1 VAARSGKAPGA
12 RKGPGAGDDPRT
24 AKSPGAG
31 HDLRPVGRWLVMVQK
46 AHRGSVETQFV
57 DVLYYVRGLHRQSGS
72 CDLALRG
79 LAVGYAVDTDFR
91 PSVRVGSRM
100 VDTLPDPRASVRT
113 LLGEGVAVLVEEPD
127 LVALGRTAPE
137 RLLPGVRVLEPG
149 GLASSWPRYE
159 QVWFL

>member
-100 VDTLPDPRASVRT
+100 RT